1 VLTYNNNSDLP
12 LVIGVDLGGTQ
23 IRTALL
29 QGSRLLAR
37 VGELTG
43 ENPTPERI
51 IPRIYETI
59 NQVIFEAHV
68 TLDQIAGIGVGAPGP
83 LNSRDGVVFAPPN
96 LQGWTNVPL
105 RDIMQSHFN
114 KPTYIENDANAAALA
129 EHMFGAGRGSQEMV
143 YMTISTGIGGGIISN
158 GQIMEGIFG
167 TAGEIGHMTIDWH
180 GERCNCGNI
189 GCLESIASGTAIARR
204 ANQMIAL
211 GKGSDLLE
219 FALQNQQKQSGDPVL
234 DKPRMQD
241 TAIRIT
247 AHTVALAAEAGIPAA
262 SEIIAQAAEGLGVG
276 LVNVVHLFNPELII
290 LGGSVTKIGP
300 RLLDPALHILQK
312 RGMRVP
318 RDSVRIVLAE
328 LGEDVGLVGAGA
340 LIYYNKG
347 REVKTQEEQIYREEQ
362 TA

>member
-1 VLTYNNNSDLP
+1 VLTYNNNSDMP
-12 LVIGVDLGGTQ
+12 LAIGVDLGGTQ

-29 QGSRLLAR
+29 QGSRLLSR
-37 VGELTG
+37 VGILTG

-51 IPRIYETI
+51 IPRICETI
-59 NQVIFEAHV
+59 NQVIFEADV
-68 TLDQIAGIGVGAPGP
+68 TPDQVTGIGIGAPGP
-83 LNSRDGVVFAPPN
+83 LNSRNGVVFAPPN

-105 RDIMQSHFN
+105 RDIIQSHFN
-114 KPTYIENDANAAALA
+114 KPVFVENDANAAALA

-143 YMTISTGIGGGIISN
+143 YMTISTGIGGGIITN
-158 GQIMEGIFG
+158 GRIVEGIFG

-180 GERCNCGNI
+180 GDRCNCGNI

-204 ANQMIAL
+204 ATQMITM

-219 FALQNQQKQSGDPVL
+219 FTLQHQKMQSGDPVL

-241 TAIRIT
+241 TPIRIT
-247 AHTVALAAEAGIPAA
+247 AHTVARAAEAGIPTAC
-262 SEIIAQAAEGLGVG
+262 EIIAQAAEGLGVG
-276 LVNVVHLFNPELII
+276 LINVVHLFNPELII

-300 RLLDPALHILQK
+300 RLLDPALNILQK
-312 RGMRVP
+312 RAMRVP

-340 LIYYNKG
+340 LIYYNEGK
-347 REVKTQEEQIYREEQ
+347 EVRTQELIYQEERR
-362 TA
+362 A